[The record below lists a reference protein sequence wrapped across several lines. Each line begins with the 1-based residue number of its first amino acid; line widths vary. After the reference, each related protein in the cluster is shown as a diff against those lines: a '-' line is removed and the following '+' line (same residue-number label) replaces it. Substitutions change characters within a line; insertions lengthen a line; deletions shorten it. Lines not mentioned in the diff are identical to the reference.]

1 MVVSMNIFERS
12 FWNKVRLHIKD
23 TAFTHPYEHLIR
35 AIRIA
40 NQQGLGKSFA
50 GSIIDVGAY
59 DGKTALFFNNY
70 FPNAT
75 IHAFEPNP
83 RAIQLLEKSVNDISK
98 IQTHHLALSSK
109 EGSVPLY
116 VTHNEVSS
124 SLHNTDT
131 SSKDASAILA
141 EQLQVKEVIS
151 IKSSTL
157 DSFNFSDILFL
168 KLDTQGNEIKVLEG
182 ATESVRKS
190 RFVITEMS
198 VHTLYEGGCMYYET
212 DEKLRNAGFEPVDFI
227 VPSRKNGVQ
236 MTEFDAIYRNTNL

>member
-1 MVVSMNIFERS
+1 MNIFERS

-109 EGSVPLY
+109 EGSVPFY
-116 VTHNEVSS
+116 VTHNDVSS
-124 SLHNTDT
+124 SLHNIDT
-131 SSKDASAILA
+131 SSKDVSAILA

-157 DSFNFSDILFL
+157 DSFNFSDILFF

-198 VHTLYEGGCMYYET
+198 VHKLYEGGCMYYET

>member
-1 MVVSMNIFERS
+1 MNIFERS